1 MGSDA
6 KAPAEAGRAEGAVD
20 GSSASASM
28 GGADRLAIAL
38 ATFGG
43 AGLAPVAPGTFG
55 SLAGVLLFWALLPL
69 GALAGLGVLGL
80 VSVLGVW
87 ASHRAERVYRKADDG
102 RVVIDEVSGQ
112 LIALAPLWVPGL
124 FDASPVS
131 TLGWVVTAFVAFR
144 GFDIAKPGPVGWA
157 ERRFRGGV
165 GVMADDW
172 VAGGLAAAL
181 LVAARFALPVVGI
194 DVGGAA

>member
-1 MGSDA
+1 M
-6 KAPAEAGRAEGAVD
+6 
-20 GSSASASM
+20 
-28 GGADRLAIAL
+28 
-38 ATFGG
+38 
-43 AGLAPVAPGTFG
+43 
-55 SLAGVLLFWALLPL
+55 
-69 GALAGLGVLGL
+69 
-80 VSVLGVW
+80 
-87 ASHRAERVYRKADDG
+87 
-102 RVVIDEVSGQ
+102 
-112 LIALAPLWVPGL
+112 
-124 FDASPVS
+124 
-131 TLGWVVTAFVAFR
+131 TAFVAFR